1 MNRIVIAT
9 ISFLLLT
16 STYAINF
23 AALPP
28 TQVMNNGI
36 PVKMTASPTLENN
49 TILLP
54 AKSLLESLGATF
66 TWDNA
71 SRSIHIKKDN
81 NTLQMQVGSP
91 LVRVNKEEE
100 FMDAP
105 TKLINNTLY
114 IPAKF
119 TCELLGSA
127 MSYDSISNTIY
138 IRKESYSTN
147 SPELPIG
154 TIKNDTASGA
164 WWGEN
169 ISKITRALDTIFTF
183 TLDSSSGQRKAIF
196 MQKKDGGSWI
206 EGESFV
212 VSRPPN
218 ILADSKG
225 YIHLIGF
232 EPFDNQKDSAG
243 RLFHVQFERP
253 YTVKGS
259 YKKTYLTEEDLRSNN
274 LTLENF
280 ASLFNGASIGSD
292 DTILVAYENSTQNNL
307 IGTFSIGARIYN
319 PKSGEW
325 VYETVSQNMNSKY
338 AYPFTFVS
346 DKYYHVLAIEDMPD
360 PDYANLT
367 AQHKA
372 YQYRYGAVKH
382 FQRLRAGGKWD
393 ETTLLNFND
402 NPNITK
408 QQIGDSSLRITDF
421 TVDSHNKIHAMLRYN
436 GKYENNQLKIQNSA
450 NFSHFWKDEMSTSW
464 KSESPDFGNNVSWA
478 KLWEQKNRTNHFILS
493 NNIGLYLVPQGTSNQ
508 YLISKYTNETG
519 TNGPTPFFTNKR
531 SGSPL
536 SDDLNFVIYGAKK
549 MAVAKSIDVIIDE
562 HFTQTH
568 PYFSAKTISGILSLP
583 KGKLAPEG
591 GLPVNIFASTLEIG
605 APPIKLNTLIPE
617 GENDVQYTLTL
628 NSQFRYRIWYNLQTA
643 DSLGYRTLG
652 VYTPAGTIE
661 YIKKGTLLDIRK
673 DMTDINIQ
681 IH

>member
-1 MNRIVIAT
+1 MKRIVLAMIF
-9 ISFLLLT
+9 FLLLA
-16 STYAINF
+16 STYPFNF
-23 AALPP
+23 AALSPI
-28 TQVMNNGI
+28 QVVNNGF
-36 PVKMTASPTLENN
+36 PVKMTSPPILDKAH
-49 TILLP
+49 ILLP
-54 AKSLLESLGATF
+54 AKVLTESLGATL

-71 SRSIHIKKDN
+71 SRSIRIKKDT
-81 NTLQMQVGSP
+81 NTIQIQVGSRQ
-91 LVRVNKEEE
+91 VRVNKEEE
-100 FMDAP
+100 FMDVPA
-105 TKLINNTLY
+105 KLINNTLY

-127 MSYDSISNTIY
+127 MSFDSISNTIY
-138 IRKESYSTN
+138 IRKDAAITN
-147 SPELPIG
+147 SPELSIG
-154 TIKNDTASGA
+154 TTKNDIASGA

-169 ISKITRALDTIFTF
+169 ISKITRALDTQFTF
-183 TLDSSSGQRKAIF
+183 ILDSTSNQRKAIF
-196 MQKKDGGSWI
+196 MQKKDGYAWI
-206 EGESFV
+206 EGEPFV

-225 YIHLIGF
+225 YIHVIGF

-259 YKKTYLTEEDLRSNN
+259 YKKTYLTDEDLRSNK

-280 ASLFNGASIGSD
+280 ASLFNGASIGTD

-319 PKSGEW
+319 PKSGQW

-382 FQRLRAGGKWD
+382 FQRLRIGGKWE

-421 TVDSHNKIHAMLRYN
+421 TVDSHNTIHAMLRYN
-436 GKYENNQLKIQNSA
+436 GKYEDNQLKIQNSA
-450 NFSHFWKDEMSTSW
+450 NFSHFWKDETSNSW
-464 KSESPDFGNNVSWA
+464 KSEFPNFGNNVSWA
-478 KLWEQKNRTNHFILS
+478 KLWEQKNGTNHFILS
-493 NNIGLYLVPQGTSNQ
+493 NNTGLYLVPQGTSDQ
-508 YLISKYTNETG
+508 YLISKYTLDTG

-536 SDDLNFVIYGAKK
+536 DEHLNFVIYGAKT
-549 MAVAKSIDVIIDE
+549 MAIAKSIDVIIDE
-562 HFTQTH
+562 RFMQTH
-568 PYFSAKTISGILSLP
+568 PYISAKTISGILSLP
-583 KGKLAPEG
+583 KGKFAPEG

-605 APPIKLNTLIPE
+605 ALPIKLNIMIPQ
-617 GENDVQYTLTL
+617 GENSVRYALTL
-628 NSQFRYRIWYNLQTA
+628 NSQFRYRIWYDLQNA
-643 DSLGYRTLG
+643 DSLGYNGLG
-652 VYTPAGTIE
+652 VYTPTGTIE
-661 YIKKGTLLDIRK
+661 YIKKGMLLDIQK

-681 IH
+681 IQ